1 MSEDGRHGLTI
12 IAFVGSVFS
21 PYYAWARRRA
31 PGGAADPHDHCAIN
45 VALYGEPRRWAMT
58 ERGRGKLFRDR
69 TNLKIG
75 PSALAWDGE
84 TLVITIDETTVP
96 VPSRLAG
103 TVRVRPAAL
112 TGASFALDDAGLHQW
127 RPIAPC
133 SDVEVEF
140 SRPALAWRGH
150 GYLDSNRGETPL
162 ETAFVRW
169 DWSRAAL
176 ADGAAVLYHAIRR
189 GAAGPAGRDH
199 DGVDE
204 RALALR
210 FDRAGTVTPVEVPH
224 RVMLPDTLWRMPR
237 ETRSDR
243 PDGMRVAATFEDSPF
258 YTRSLL
264 TGSLLG
270 EEVSAVHE
278 SLSLDRFAAPWV
290 QAMLPFRMPRLR

>member
-1 MSEDGRHGLTI
+1 M
-12 IAFVGSVFS
+12 GSVFS
-21 PYYAWARRRA
+21 PYYAWARRRT
-31 PGGAADPHDHCAIN
+31 PGGGADPHDHCAIN
-45 VALYGEPRRWAMT
+45 IALYGEPRRWAMT

-69 TNLKIG
+69 TNLTIG
-75 PSALAWDGE
+75 PSGLAWDGE

-96 VPSRLAG
+96 VPSRLSG

-112 TGASFALDDAGLHQW
+112 TGASFALDDAGLHLW

-140 SRPALAWRGH
+140 SRPGLAWRGH
-150 GYLDSNRGETPL
+150 GYLDCNRGETPL
-162 ETAFVRW
+162 ESAFVRW
-169 DWSRAAL
+169 DWSRANL
-176 ADGAAVLYHAIRR
+176 SDGAAVLYHAVRR
-189 GAAGPAGRDH
+189 NAGGASDAARRDH
-199 DGVDE
+199 DSRLDE

-210 FDRAGTVTPVEVPH
+210 FDRAGTVTTVEVPH
-224 RVMLPDTLWRMPR
+224 RVLLPDTLWRMPR

-264 TGSLLG
+264 TGTLLG
-270 EEVSAVHE
+270 EQVSAVHE

>member
-1 MSEDGRHGLTI
+1 M
-12 IAFVGSVFS
+12 FS

-31 PGGAADPHDHCAIN
+31 PGGLADPHDHCAVN

-58 ERGRGKLFRDR
+58 ERGRGKLFRDA
-69 TNLKIG
+69 TTLSIG

-96 VPSRLAG
+96 VPSRLSG

-112 TGASFALDDAGLHQW
+112 TGASFALDDAGLHLW

-133 SDVEVEF
+133 SDVEVELTK
-140 SRPALAWRGH
+140 PALTWRGH

-162 ETAFVRW
+162 ESAFVRW
-169 DWSRAAL
+169 DWSRANL
-176 ADGAAVLYHAIRR
+176 TDGAAVLYHAIRR
-189 GAAGPAGRDH
+189 GAAAGPDGPRRDH
-199 DGVDE
+199 DE

-224 RVMLPDTLWRMPR
+224 RVVLPDTLWRMPR

-264 TGSLLG
+264 TGTLLG
-270 EEVSAVHE
+270 QDVDAVHE